1 MRVTEMLQT
10 KNAFP
15 LELRIDER
23 VLKVRWAER
32 GGRGRSTIIRGRKI
46 LNPFAANLF
55 VMEKP
60 DTKFASIK
68 YMKNTYERMTF

>member
-10 KNAFP
+10 RNAFP

-23 VLKVRWAER
+23 VWKGGGAGR

>member
-1 MRVTEMLQT
+1 MLQT
-10 KNAFP
+10 RNAFP
-15 LELRIDER
+15 LEFRIGER
-23 VLKVRWAER
+23 VLKVRWVETG
-32 GGRGRSTIIRGRKI
+32 GGRELSTIIRGRKI

-68 YMKNTYERMTF
+68 YMKNTSERMTF

>member
-10 KNAFP
+10 RNAFP

-23 VLKVRWAER
+23 VLKMRWAER
-32 GGRGRSTIIRGRKI
+32 GGRGRSAIIRCRKI
-46 LNPFAANLF
+46 LNPFAAKLF

>member
-10 KNAFP
+10 RNAFP

-32 GGRGRSTIIRGRKI
+32 GGAGAVNNHQGS
-46 LNPFAANLF
+46 
-55 VMEKP
+55 
-60 DTKFASIK
+60 
-68 YMKNTYERMTF
+68 KNS